1 MLSMP
6 ALLWFVYSAD
16 FCCCDAI
23 LCAKSLVNKNHS
35 QLQLATMKK
44 NTHFAL
50 TITAVSLL
58 HIAGIWALSN
68 FEDKPAE
75 LVAPQEELTFVELS
89 SGAPAAAAAPTPVV
103 QPKPEP
109 KRERPP
115 EPEIKR
121 TIVKKPQENTVV
133 ERKPDPKPLLKPE
146 RKPEPERKPDR
157 QPEQKPEQRQQP
169 ANNQALA
176 SNNQSKGNSPQGTGN
191 SNNSSGKGSDGNKGG
206 GDGKGAGGGSGDG
219 PTTSVKIAGSDS
231 CLRPDYPQE
240 SIDKGESG
248 VARVRWVV
256 GADGGII
263 SVEVVGSSGSA
274 RLDKAALRK
283 AKTCKFKPAM
293 KGGVPV
299 QNAYSRPYTFKI
311 NK

>member
-1 MLSMP
+1 MRLEI
-6 ALLWFVYSAD
+6 VNSAD
-16 FCCCDAI
+16 FCCCNAI
-23 LCAKSLVNKNHS
+23 LHVKLLVNKNHS

-58 HIAGIWALSN
+58 HIAGIWAMSN

-89 SGAPAAAAAPTPVV
+89 SGAPAAAAAPMPVA

-109 KRERPP
+109 KRERKP
-115 EPEIKR
+115 EPDVKR

-133 ERKPDPKPLLKPE
+133 ELKPEPKLE
-146 RKPEPERKPDR
+146 RKPEPERKPEK
-157 QPEQKPEQRQQP
+157 QPEKPPRQQP
-169 ANNQALA
+169 ANNQTAA
-176 SNNQSKGNSPQGTGN
+176 NNTADNKGTTPQGTGN
-191 SNNSSGKGSDGNKGG
+191 NTNSNGKGNDSNKGS

-219 PTTSVKIAGSDS
+219 PTTGVKMAGSAS

-240 SIDKGESG
+240 SIDRGETG

-256 GADGGII
+256 GADGGIV
-263 SVEVVGSSGSA
+263 SVEVVGSSGYS
-274 RLDKAALRK
+274 RLDNAALRK

-299 QNAYSRPYTFKI
+299 QNSYSRPYTFKI
-311 NK
+311 SK